1 MFKNRGINPK
11 AGKRMK
17 ISGMTI
23 KMRLTL
29 LFTFLVAIL
38 FACFSS
44 IIYLF
49 VAYQRSEVF
58 FAELKVNALATATIV
73 LRSDNLNDSI
83 LEPYRKKVLSKL
95 NLECINI
102 YNMEQVSVFH
112 QGEGTVEL
120 TKFEF
125 EKTLRDGIYFFS
137 QGQVQKLSFP
147 FLDEDKKYVVLISAI
162 DEQGHRT
169 MARLQWGLL
178 LGYVTSLGIVFAVG
192 IWFASRATAPIAK
205 ITRQAESISATDL
218 HIRVE
223 VGKQRDELSD
233 LAQAFNGMLDRLEKS
248 FRSQKQFIAN
258 ASHELRTPLT
268 TMEGQLEVVLMKKRD
283 ENEYR
288 QIIFSALEETRA
300 LRVTTNNLLLLT
312 KAESEVF
319 GREMQVH
326 RIDEILFSALEN
338 ARQRHPHRFVEL
350 EYSGIPEDERFLM
363 VRGNEDLI
371 RNALLNIFENAF
383 KYSNSNSKVRV
394 DMQTGSNWIVIEIKD
409 QGVGIDPNDLQ
420 KIYEPFFRS
429 ERTHNV
435 SGSGIGLTLVKA
447 IVEKHGGK
455 IEIHSEIENGT
466 QVKITLPVLA

>member
-1 MFKNRGINPK
+1 MI
-11 AGKRMK
+11 

-29 LFTFLVAIL
+29 LFTLLVAIL
-38 FACFSS
+38 LACFSW
-44 IIYLF
+44 IIYVF
-49 VAYQRSEVF
+49 VSYQRSTVF

-102 YNMEQVSVFH
+102 YNMELGSVFH
-112 QGEGTVEL
+112 QGEGDVEL
-120 TKFEF
+120 TKLEF
-125 EKTLRDGIYFFS
+125 EKTLANGIYFSS
-137 QGQVQKLSFP
+137 QGQIQKLSFP
-147 FLDEDKKYVVLISAI
+147 FLDEDKKYVVIISAV

-169 MARLQWGLL
+169 MARLKWGLL
-178 LGYVTSLGIVFAVG
+178 LGYITSLGIVFAIG
-192 IWFASRATAPIAK
+192 IWFASRATSAIAK

-288 QIIFSALEETRA
+288 QIISSALEETRA

-312 KAESEVF
+312 KAESELL
-319 GREMQVH
+319 GREMRIH
-326 RIDEILFSALEN
+326 RVDEILFSALED
-338 ARQRHPHRFVEL
+338 ARQRHPHRLVEM
-350 EYSGIPEDERFLM
+350 EYADIPDDEKLLM
-363 VRGNEDLI
+363 VKGNEDLI
-371 RNALLNIFENAF
+371 RNALLNILENAF
-383 KYSNSNSKVRV
+383 KYSKSGSKVRV
-394 DMQTGSNWIVIEIKD
+394 NMQTGLNWIVIEIKD
-409 QGVGIDPNDLQ
+409 QGEGIDPNDMQ

-429 ERTHNV
+429 ERTNNIP
-435 SGSGIGLTLVKA
+435 GSGIGLTLVKA
-447 IVEKHGGK
+447 IIEKHGGK
-455 IEIHSEIENGT
+455 IEIQSEIENGT
-466 QVKITLPVLA
+466 KVIITLPVLA